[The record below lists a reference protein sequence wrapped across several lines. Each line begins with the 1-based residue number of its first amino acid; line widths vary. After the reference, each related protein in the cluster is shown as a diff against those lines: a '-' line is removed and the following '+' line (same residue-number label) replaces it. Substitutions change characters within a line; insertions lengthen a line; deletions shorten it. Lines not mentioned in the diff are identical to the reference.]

1 MVPERACDGDSRRA
15 QPPEGRGPVRS
26 ERDTAPVVVVAER
39 HEQVG
44 GTARLVVADR
54 RAERTLAFSADAE
67 VTDREDARRSL
78 RGRDDEQCEEGD
90 DPERDYGSRIMTRDE
105 LVQGYARLA
114 VEVGVN
120 LQPGQD
126 LQINC
131 YPEHLE
137 LARAAADAAYRVGAR
152 WVDLNVTDPHVR
164 RSQIEHGPEEQLEW
178 TPPWLLARLEDVAER
193 QGAVLLLVGD
203 AEPDLFS
210 TLDQQ
215 RVAKARMKDLRTRQ
229 LQLIA
234 KGKLSWAIIGSPNPG
249 WAEAVLGEAD
259 VDRLWEA
266 VGGTVRLDEPD
277 PVAAWREHI
286 KTLKTRASSL
296 NARSLDA
303 VRFTGRGTDLTVG
316 LTPRSRWLAAET
328 QTAWGQTHVP
338 NLPTEEVFTT
348 PDLRRTEGTV
358 RSTLPLVLQGTVV
371 RDLELRF
378 VNGEIVD
385 VKASSGKEV
394 VRKQIET
401 DEGSKHLGE
410 VALVDGDS
418 RVGRTG
424 LTFLNTLFDENATSH
439 IAFGQALQEAVD
451 GGASMSPEEMAELGV
466 NDSSVHVDFMIGG
479 PGVDVDGLVADGDAV
494 PIIRENTWVL
504 AVDA

>member
-1 MVPERACDGDSRRA
+1 
-15 QPPEGRGPVRS
+15 
-26 ERDTAPVVVVAER
+26 
-39 HEQVG
+39 
-44 GTARLVVADR
+44 
-54 RAERTLAFSADAE
+54 
-67 VTDREDARRSL
+67 
-78 RGRDDEQCEEGD
+78 
-90 DPERDYGSRIMTRDE
+90 MTTDE
-105 LVQGYARLA
+105 LLQGYARLA
-114 VEVGVN
+114 VEIGVN

-131 YPEHLE
+131 FPEHLE

-164 RSQIEHGPEEQLEW
+164 RSLIEHGPEEELES
-178 TPPWLLARLEDVAER
+178 TPSWLLARLEDVAER

-210 TLDQQ
+210 SLDQG

-229 LQLIA
+229 LELVA
-234 KGKLSWAIIGSPNPG
+234 TGKLSWAIIGSPNPG
-249 WAEAVLGEAD
+249 WAEAVLGEPD

-266 VGGTVRLDEPD
+266 VGSTVRLDEAD

-286 KTLKTRASSL
+286 KTLKARAASL
-296 NARSLDA
+296 NARGFDA
-303 VRFTGRGTDLTVG
+303 VRFTGPGTDLTVG
-316 LTPRSRWLAAET
+316 LSPRSRWMAAET
-328 QTAWGQTHVP
+328 KTAWGQTHVP

-348 PDLRRTEGTV
+348 PDLRRTEGIV
-358 RSTLPLVLQGTVV
+358 RSTMPLVLQGTVV

-378 VNGEIVD
+378 ANGEIAD
-385 VKASSGKEV
+385 VKASSGIEV

-424 LTFLNTLFDENATSH
+424 ITFLNTLFDENATSH
-439 IAFGQALQEAVD
+439 IAFGQALQEAVE
-451 GGASMSPEEMAELGV
+451 GGADMTAQEMAEAGV

-479 PGVDVDGLVADGDAV
+479 PSVDVDGLAADGNAV
-494 PIIRENTWVL
+494 PIIRENAWVL
-504 AVDA
+504 TLDA

>member
-1 MVPERACDGDSRRA
+1 
-15 QPPEGRGPVRS
+15 
-26 ERDTAPVVVVAER
+26 VVAHGCAER
-39 HEQVG
+39 PLALPSDAE
-44 GTARLVVADR
+44 VADR
-54 RAERTLAFSADAE
+54 EE
-67 VTDREDARRSL
+67 ARCPTR
-78 RGRDDEQCEEGD
+78 RRDDEQGKD
-90 DPERDYGSRIMTRDE
+90 DADPERDYGSRIMTTDE
-105 LVQGYARLA
+105 LLQGYARLA
-114 VEVGVN
+114 VEIGVN

-131 YPEHLE
+131 SPEHLE

-152 WVDLNVTDPHVR
+152 WVDLNVTDPRVR
-164 RSQIEHGPEEQLEW
+164 RSQIEHGPEEELEW

-229 LQLIA
+229 LELVA
-234 KGKLSWAIIGSPNPG
+234 SGKLSWAIVGSPNPG
-249 WAEAVLGEAD
+249 WAEAVLGEPD
-259 VDRLWEA
+259 VDRLWETVA
-266 VGGTVRLDEPD
+266 STVRLDEAD
-277 PVAAWREHI
+277 PVAAWRTHI
-286 KTLKTRASSL
+286 DTLKARAASL
-296 NARSLDA
+296 NARRFDA
-303 VRFTGRGTDLTVG
+303 VRFTGPGTDLTIG
-316 LTPRSRWLAAET
+316 LTPRSRWMAAEAR
-328 QTAWGQTHVP
+328 TAWGQTHVP

-358 RSTLPLVLQGTVV
+358 RSTMPLVLQGTIV

-378 VNGEIVD
+378 ANGEIVD
-385 VKASSGKEV
+385 VKASSGEEV
-394 VRKQIET
+394 LRKQIET

-439 IAFGQALQEAVD
+439 IAFGQSLAEAVEGGD
-451 GGASMSPEEMAELGV
+451 GLTPDELTELGV

-479 PGVDVDGLVADGDAV
+479 PGVDADGLGADGNTV
-494 PIIRENTWVL
+494 PIIREDAWVL
-504 AVDA
+504 PID